1 MQPQVECQEC
11 GEINLRNEAIGGI
24 GAKGVPIGRKSND
37 PFCCHPDC
45 LHLSLYKSCKDK
57 FRNSAPKCTVA
68 IEGYLGTES
77 GFTLDRESSTLAIVC
92 KEATT
97 VIAFETFEI
106 LHNWQDKLHA
116 LFCKGKQCSAGQY
129 PQARTRPGTGHNFTF
144 STRHL
149 ERHYL
154 VHIVSLPA
162 KSKLQD
168 ASGPARLLLRDYV
181 FCLVAGIP
189 PRLLCFWPLE
199 QLRRFGV
206 VDGKFCFEGGSKCGK
221 GICRYFLRVISRF
234 LG

>member
-1 MQPQVECQEC
+1 MQC
-11 GEINLRNEAIGGI
+11 RAIP
-24 GAKGVPIGRKSND
+24 ASP
-37 PFCCHPDC
+37 PAPD
-45 LHLSLYKSCKDK
+45 LGQDIISL
-57 FRNSAPKCTVA
+57 FV
-68 IEGYLGTES
+68 
-77 GFTLDRESSTLAIVC
+77 
-92 KEATT
+92 
-97 VIAFETFEI
+97 
-106 LHNWQDKLHA
+106 
-116 LFCKGKQCSAGQY
+116 
-129 PQARTRPGTGHNFTF
+129 

-221 GICRYFLRVISRF
+221 GICRYFLRVISPF